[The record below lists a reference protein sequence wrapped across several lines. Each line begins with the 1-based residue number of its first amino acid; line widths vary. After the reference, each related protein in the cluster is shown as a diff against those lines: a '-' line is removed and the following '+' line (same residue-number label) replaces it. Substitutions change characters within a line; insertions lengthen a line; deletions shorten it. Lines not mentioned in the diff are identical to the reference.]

1 MTHKAYSPKSIMTS
15 NQNPQELR
23 NPELAVDKSE
33 VNLKAI
39 MLFGGL
45 LVIACLVAMSIL
57 AGLFSFYYHR
67 EAGLDQRASP
77 LVPSGTR
84 TLPPEPRLQL
94 APGHE
99 IHPLKDLAAYRQR
112 EDALIANY
120 GWVNQPAGVVRIPV
134 EEAKKLLL
142 ARGLPV
148 RSAGESS
155 GALETYES
163 VRQLPTASSA
173 GRVNQKEY

>member
-1 MTHKAYSPKSIMTS
+1 MTS
-15 NQNPQELR
+15 SDSSQELR

-33 VNLKAI
+33 VNLPSIA
-39 MLFGGL
+39 LFGGL

-57 AGLFSFYYHR
+57 AGLFSYYYHR
-67 EAGLDQRASP
+67 EAGLDQPASP

-99 IHPLKDLAAYRQR
+99 IHPLKDLVAYRQR

-142 ARGLPV
+142 SRGLPS
-148 RSAGESS
+148 RSPVAPPAS
-155 GALETYES
+155 LETYDS
-163 VRQLPTASSA
+163 ARQLPTASSA
-173 GRVNQKEY
+173 GRVNRKEF

>member
-1 MTHKAYSPKSIMTS
+1 MTLKQSS
-15 NQNPQELR
+15 QELR

-39 MLFGGL
+39 ALFGGL
-45 LVIACLVAMSIL
+45 LVLACLVAMSIL

-67 EAGLDQRASP
+67 EAGLDQPSSP
-77 LVPSGTR
+77 LVAPGTR
-84 TLPPEPRLQL
+84 NLPPEPRLQL

-99 IHPLKDLAAYRQR
+99 IHPLKDWALHRQR
-112 EDALIANY
+112 EDALIASY

-142 ARGLPV
+142 ARSLPV
-148 RSAGESS
+148 RSPTESS
-155 GALETYES
+155 ALLETYES
-163 VRQLPTASSA
+163 ARQLPTASSA